1 VRSFEISQQAN
12 FRLCEVALLG
22 HRSRSATHESE
33 PWAIGCFGTH
43 ASAKAPPAR
52 ATAKAPNETCALFR
66 GPDLPLVKCRA
77 TGKAGGQPGNPAF
90 RNSGKEKNG
99 YAGRSRPRHGRRR
112 ALLHAVRPDAFNYVW
127 DNSIEPELEID
138 SGEVVEFR
146 VRDASDEQLRADSTS
161 EDVAKLDFDHLNP
174 VSGPVYVR
182 DARPGD
188 VLAVEILEFR
198 PREWGWTALIP
209 GFGLLADEFPEP
221 WLRISRVDADQGRV
235 IFTEGI
241 ELPYEP
247 FPGTIGVAPAEPGP
261 HSIVPP
267 SRWGG
272 NMDTKHLR
280 AGTTLYL
287 PVGVE
292 GALFSVG
299 DTHSAQ
305 GDGEVCGTAIETAMD
320 VSLRLSV
327 RRDFRVDAPQYRVPP
342 GALPRAEGTGYHVST
357 GVAPDLMEATKQAVR
372 ATMDHLGEGRGFSRE
387 EAYALCSVA
396 VDLRI
401 HEVVDAPNWVVG
413 AFLPDD
419 IFTGGG
425 NR

>member
-1 VRSFEISQQAN
+1 MAMRGDHDRVAEEGGYSFHS
-12 FRLCEVALLG
+12 
-22 HRSRSATHESE
+22 
-33 PWAIGCFGTH
+33 
-43 ASAKAPPAR
+43 
-52 ATAKAPNETCALFR
+52 
-66 GPDLPLVKCRA
+66 
-77 TGKAGGQPGNPAF
+77 
-90 RNSGKEKNG
+90 
-99 YAGRSRPRHGRRR
+99 
-112 ALLHAVRPDAFNYVW
+112 VRPEAYNYVW
-127 DNSIEPELEID
+127 DNSIEPVLEVD
-138 SGEVVEFR
+138 SGEIVDFI
-146 VRDASDEQLRADSTS
+146 VRDASDEQIRADSTS
-161 EDVAKLDFDHLNP
+161 EDVAKLDFNHVNP

-182 DARPGD
+182 GAQPGD
-188 VLAVEILEFR
+188 VLAIDILEFR
-198 PREWGWTALIP
+198 PRDWGWTALIP

-221 WLRISRVDADQGRV
+221 WLRISQVEAERGRV
-235 IFTEGI
+235 IFADGI

-287 PVGVE
+287 PIGVE

-305 GDGEVCGTAIETAMD
+305 GDGEVCGTAIETAME

-327 RRDFRVDAPQYRVPP
+327 RRDFRIQAPQYRVPP
-342 GALPRAEGTGYHVST
+342 SVLPRAEGTGYHVST
-357 GVAPDLMEATKQAVR
+357 GVAPNLMEATKHAVR
-372 ATMDHLGEGRGFSRE
+372 ATMEHLGDRHDLSRE
-387 EAYALCSVA
+387 EAYALSSVA

-413 AFLPDD
+413 AFLPED

-425 NR
+425 DR

>member
-1 VRSFEISQQAN
+1 MRDDHDRVVGRNGHSF
-12 FRLCEVALLG
+12 
-22 HRSRSATHESE
+22 
-33 PWAIGCFGTH
+33 
-43 ASAKAPPAR
+43 
-52 ATAKAPNETCALFR
+52 
-66 GPDLPLVKCRA
+66 
-77 TGKAGGQPGNPAF
+77 
-90 RNSGKEKNG
+90 
-99 YAGRSRPRHGRRR
+99 
-112 ALLHAVRPDAFNYVW
+112 HAVRREAFNYVW
-127 DNSIEPELEID
+127 DNSIEPALEVD
-138 SGEVVEFR
+138 SGELVEFT
-146 VRDASDEQLRADSTS
+146 VRDASDEQIRVGSTA
-161 EDVAKLDFDHLNP
+161 EDVAKLDFEHVNP
-174 VSGPVYVR
+174 VSGPVYVK

-188 VLAVEILEFR
+188 VLAIEILEFR
-198 PREWGWTALIP
+198 PRDWGWTALIP

-221 WLRISRVDADQGRV
+221 WLRISRVEAQRGKV
-235 IFTEGI
+235 IFAEGI

-280 AGTTLYL
+280 VGTTLYL

-327 RRDFRVDAPQYRVPP
+327 RRDFRIDTPKYHVPP

-372 ATMDHLGEGRGFSRE
+372 ATMEQLVDRHCLSRE

-425 NR
+425 AK

>member
-1 VRSFEISQQAN
+1 LVFLA
-12 FRLCEVALLG
+12 G
-22 HRSRSATHESE
+22 
-33 PWAIGCFGTH
+33 
-43 ASAKAPPAR
+43 AR
-52 ATAKAPNETCALFR
+52 AARKLGLGE
-66 GPDLPLVKCRA
+66 
-77 TGKAGGQPGNPAF
+77 
-90 RNSGKEKNG
+90 
-99 YAGRSRPRHGRRR
+99 RRR
-112 ALLHAVRPDAFNYVW
+112 AMRGDRDRAVGRNGHSFHAVRPDAFNYVW
-127 DNSIEPELEID
+127 DNNIKPALEVD
-138 SGEVVEFR
+138 SGEVVEFT
-146 VRDASDEQLRADSTS
+146 VRDASDEQIKVNSTF
-161 EDVAKLDFDHLNP
+161 EDVAKLDFEHVNP
-174 VSGPVYVR
+174 VSGPVYVKG
-182 DARPGD
+182 ARPGD
-188 VLAVEILEFR
+188 VLAIEILEFR
-198 PREWGWTALIP
+198 PRDWGWTALIP

-221 WLRISRVDADQGRV
+221 WLRISRVEATRGRV
-235 IFTEGI
+235 VFAEGI

-305 GDGEVCGTAIETAMD
+305 GDGEVCGTAIETAME

-327 RRDFRVDAPQYRVPP
+327 RRDFRIDAPQYRVPP
-342 GALPRAEGTGYHVST
+342 GALPRAEGTGFHVST
-357 GVAPDLMEATKQAVR
+357 GVASDLMEATRGAVR
-372 ATMDHLGEGRGFSRE
+372 ATMEQLVDRHGLSRE

-425 NR
+425 AR